1 MTLGTNG
8 AGRQEHSPAGQ
19 REQRVKFRIVHRRAA
34 VLFAFLA
41 LLIGLPVTASASDA
55 AMSSGWIRVGN
66 LSADTSAVDVYVYSS
81 GDSSPQF
88 VVPDVSYGTV
98 SAYKSVSAG
107 DYSVKMRS
115 AGSAASSQPVL
126 TADVTVGG
134 GKSYTATALS
144 VNGQAQLKILNDE
157 LAAPTGKS
165 WVRVIQASSKQNAV
179 KFHCSCAPGAPG
191 DIVTKASSGSVSSY
205 AAIPVGTWT
214 MPATGPSEQTSLP
227 VTLVGNTVHT
237 EVVLDGSNGL
247 QIINLVDAA
256 GEGLPPT
263 GGANTGFGGTAA
275 HRPGSPLPWAGVIG
289 AGMLLALT
297 GGIWLRRTRL
307 RRLTTHV

>member
-1 MTLGTNG
+1 M
-8 AGRQEHSPAGQ
+8 
-19 REQRVKFRIVHRRAA
+19 KFRIVHRRAA

-41 LLIGLPVTASASDA
+41 LLIGIPVTASASYA
-55 AMSSGWIRVGN
+55 AASSGWIRVGN
-66 LSADTSAVDVYVYSS
+66 LSANTSAVDVYVYSS

-88 VVPDVSYGTV
+88 VVPGVTYGTV
-98 SAYKSVSAG
+98 SAYRSVSVG
-107 DYSVKMRS
+107 DYSVKMRA
-115 AGSAASSQPVL
+115 AGSGATSQPVL
-126 TADVTVGG
+126 TADVTVAG

-144 VNGQAQLKILNDE
+144 VNGQAQLKVLNDE
-157 LAAPTGKS
+157 LTTPTGKS
-165 WVRVIQASSKQNAV
+165 LVRVIQASNKQNAV

-205 AAIPVGTWT
+205 AAIPPGTWT
-214 MPATGPSEQTSLP
+214 MSATGPSAEANLP
-227 VTLVGNTVHT
+227 VTLADNTVHT
-237 EVVLDGSNGL
+237 EVVIDGSSGL
-247 QIINLVDAA
+247 EIINLVDAA
-256 GEGLPPT
+256 GAGQPPT

-275 HRPGSPLPWAGVIG
+275 HGPGSPLPWIGVIG

>member
-1 MTLGTNG
+1 M
-8 AGRQEHSPAGQ
+8 
-19 REQRVKFRIVHRRAA
+19 KFRIVHRRAA
-34 VLFAFLA
+34 VLLAFLA
-41 LLIGLPVTASASDA
+41 LLIGIPVTASASYA
-55 AMSSGWIRVGN
+55 AASSGWIRVGN
-66 LSADTSAVDVYVYSS
+66 LSANTSAVDVYVYSS

-88 VVPDVSYGTV
+88 VVPGVTYGTV

-107 DYSVKMRS
+107 DYSVKMRA

-126 TADVTVGG
+126 TGDVTVGD

-144 VNGQAQLKILNDE
+144 VNGQAQLKVLNDE
-157 LAAPTGKS
+157 LTTPTGKS
-165 WVRVIQASSKQNAV
+165 LVRVIQASNKQNAV

-205 AAIPVGTWT
+205 AAIPPGTWT
-214 MPATGPSEQTSLP
+214 MSATGPSAEANLP
-227 VTLVGNTVHT
+227 VTLADNTVHT
-237 EVVLDGSNGL
+237 EVVIDGSSGL
-247 QIINLVDAA
+247 EIINLVDAA
-256 GEGLPPT
+256 GAGQPPT

-275 HRPGSPLPWAGVIG
+275 HGPGSPLPWAGVIG

-297 GGIWLRRTRL
+297 GGIWLRRSRL

>member
-1 MTLGTNG
+1 V
-8 AGRQEHSPAGQ
+8 R
-19 REQRVKFRIVHRRAA
+19 FRIVHRRAA

-41 LLIGLPVTASASDA
+41 LLIGIPVTASASYA
-55 AMSSGWIRVGN
+55 AASSGWIRVGN
-66 LSADTSAVDVYVYSS
+66 LSPDTSAVDVYVYSS

-98 SAYKSVSAG
+98 SAYRSVGAG
-107 DYSVKMRS
+107 DYSVKMRD

-126 TADVTVGG
+126 TADVTVAD

-144 VNGQAQLKILNDE
+144 VNGQAQLKVLNDE
-157 LAAPTGKS
+157 LTSPTGKS
-165 WVRVIQASSKQNAV
+165 LVRVIQASNKQNAV

-205 AAIPVGTWT
+205 AAIPTGTWT
-214 MPATGPSEQTSLP
+214 MSATGPSAEANLP
-227 VTLVGNTVHT
+227 VSLADNTVHT
-237 EVVLDGSNGL
+237 EVVIDGSSGL
-247 QIINLVDAA
+247 EIINLLDAA
-256 GEGLPPT
+256 GAGQPPT
-263 GGANTGFGGTAA
+263 GGASTGFGGTAA
-275 HRPGSPLPWAGVIG
+275 HGPGSPLPWIGVIG

-307 RRLTTHV
+307 RRLTPHG

>member
-1 MTLGTNG
+1 
-8 AGRQEHSPAGQ
+8 
-19 REQRVKFRIVHRRAA
+19 VKFRIVHRRAA

-41 LLIGLPVTASASDA
+41 LLIGIPVTASASYA
-55 AMSSGWIRVGN
+55 AASSGWIRIGN
-66 LSADTSAVDVYVYSS
+66 LSVSTSAVDVYVYSS

-88 VVPDVSYGTV
+88 IVPDVSYGTV

-107 DYSVKMRS
+107 DYSVKMRT

-126 TADVTVGG
+126 TGDVTVGG

-144 VNGQAQLKILNDE
+144 VNGQAQLKVLNDE
-157 LAAPTGKS
+157 LTTPTGKS
-165 WVRVIQASSKQNAV
+165 LVRVIQASSKQNAV

-205 AAIPVGTWT
+205 AAIPPGTWT
-214 MPATGPSEQTSLP
+214 MSATGPSAEANLP
-227 VTLVGNTVHT
+227 VTLADNTVHT
-237 EVVLDGSNGL
+237 EVVIDGSSGL
-247 QIINLVDAA
+247 EIVNLIDAA
-256 GEGLPPT
+256 GSGQPPT
-263 GGANTGFGGTAA
+263 GGASTGFGGTAA
-275 HRPGSPLPWAGVIG
+275 HGPGSPLPWIGVIG

>member
-1 MTLGTNG
+1 
-8 AGRQEHSPAGQ
+8 
-19 REQRVKFRIVHRRAA
+19 

-41 LLIGLPVTASASDA
+41 LLIGIPVTASASYA
-55 AMSSGWIRVGN
+55 AASSGWIRVGN

-98 SAYKSVSAG
+98 SAYRSVSAG

-126 TADVTVGG
+126 TADVTVAD

-144 VNGQAQLKILNDE
+144 VNGQAQLKVLNDE
-157 LAAPTGKS
+157 LTSPTGKS
-165 WVRVIQASSKQNAV
+165 LVRVIQASNKQNAV

-205 AAIPVGTWT
+205 AAIPTGTWT
-214 MPATGPSEQTSLP
+214 MSATGSSAEANLP
-227 VTLVGNTVHT
+227 VTLADNTVHT
-237 EVVLDGSNGL
+237 EVVLDGSSGL
-247 QIINLVDAA
+247 EIINLLDAA
-256 GEGLPPT
+256 GAGQPPT
-263 GGANTGFGGTAA
+263 GGASTGFGGTAA
-275 HRPGSPLPWAGVIG
+275 HGPGSPLPWIGVIG

-297 GGIWLRRTRL
+297 GGIWLRRSRL
-307 RRLTTHV
+307 RRLTTHR

>member
-1 MTLGTNG
+1 MLQVRKGISVNFGIT
-8 AGRQEHSPAGQ
+8 R
-19 REQRVKFRIVHRRAA
+19 RRAA
-34 VLFAFLA
+34 A
-41 LLIGLPVTASASDA
+41 LLGFLTVLVGLTVTASASYA
-55 AMSSGWIRVGN
+55 AAGSGWIRVGN
-66 LSADTSAVDVYVYSS
+66 LSASTSAVDVYVYAS
-81 GDSSPQF
+81 GDSSPEF
-88 VVPDVSYGTV
+88 VVTGVSYGTV
-98 SAYKSVSAG
+98 SSYRSVTAG
-107 DYSVKMRS
+107 DYSVKMLK

-126 TADVTVGG
+126 SGDVTVAD
-134 GKSYTATALS
+134 GKAYTATALS

-165 WVRVIQASSKQNAV
+165 WVRVIQASNKQNAV

-205 AAIPVGTWT
+205 AAIPPGTWT
-214 MPATGPSEQTSLP
+214 MSATGPSAEANLP
-227 VTLVGNTVHT
+227 VTLADNTVHT
-237 EVVLDGSNGL
+237 EVVIDGSSGL
-247 QIINLVDAA
+247 EIINLVDAA

-275 HRPGSPLPWAGVIG
+275 HGPGSPLPWAGVIG

-297 GGIWLRRTRL
+297 GGIWLRRARL

>member
-1 MTLGTNG
+1 M
-8 AGRQEHSPAGQ
+8 
-19 REQRVKFRIVHRRAA
+19 KFRIVHRRAA
-34 VLFAFLA
+34 VLLAFLA

-55 AMSSGWIRVGN
+55 ATSSGWIRVGN
-66 LSADTSAVDVYVYSS
+66 LSANTSAVDVYVYSS

-165 WVRVIQASSKQNAV
+165 
-179 KFHCSCAPGAPG
+179 
-191 DIVTKASSGSVSSY
+191 
-205 AAIPVGTWT
+205 
-214 MPATGPSEQTSLP
+214 L
-227 VTLVGNTVHT
+227 
-237 EVVLDGSNGL
+237 
-247 QIINLVDAA
+247 
-256 GEGLPPT
+256 
-263 GGANTGFGGTAA
+263 
-275 HRPGSPLPWAGVIG
+275 G
-289 AGMLLALT
+289 AGDP
-297 GGIWLRRTRL
+297 GLRASRTP
-307 RRLTTHV
+307 

>member
-1 MTLGTNG
+1 MTLRTDG

-19 REQRVKFRIVHRRAA
+19 REQRLKFRIVHRRAA

-41 LLIGLPVTASASDA
+41 LLISIPVTASASYA
-55 AMSSGWIRVGN
+55 AASSGWIRVGN
-66 LSADTSAVDVYVYSS
+66 LSANTSAVDVYVYSS
-81 GDSSPQF
+81 GDSSPQV

-98 SAYKSVSAG
+98 SAYRSVSAG

-165 WVRVIQASSKQNAV
+165 WVRVIQASNKQNAV

-205 AAIPVGTWT
+205 AAIPPGTWT
-214 MPATGPSEQTSLP
+214 MSATGPSAEANLP
-227 VTLVGNTVHT
+227 VTLADNTVHT
-237 EVVLDGSNGL
+237 EVVIDGSSGL
-247 QIINLVDAA
+247 EIINLVDAA

-275 HRPGSPLPWAGVIG
+275 HGPGSPLPWIAVIG
-289 AGMLLALT
+289 AGLLLALT
-297 GGIWLRRTRL
+297 GGIRLRRSRL
-307 RRLTTHV
+307 RRLTT